1 MTALTLKTRLWILA
15 LIPVFGILLVTGFSM
30 YSANAIYN
38 DLLARIHE
46 EAFVAQSL
54 VINGDRD
61 LYQALVA
68 KQAILN
74 HGAGKDFEKHLKD
87 FRDNVEQVTDRL
99 GQAETILAR
108 SKEAWRPFR
117 LEGKSESIFD
127 EFDALKKDFPVW
139 AKESGQQFEEIR
151 TGKLAPGSV
160 QQIEDALFKR
170 VRGNINDIG
179 EILDVGAEKAALEN
193 KERMTTANIVMGT
206 VAAFVALI
214 ALGIAFTTIRSI
226 RRSVASILAAS
237 KAGKE
242 GNLTVRTAMTG
253 DDELSTVGHSL
264 DGMLDSLRDVV
275 SELQKKTVA
284 LSTLSENTAASC
296 EEVTSTTNEVAESN
310 SRLAEEVGLGRK
322 SAVDASQN
330 ILEMN
335 SAIQSAK
342 SIASRADKNSREMA
356 EAASKGRETV
366 ASSIGHM
373 EGIRN
378 AVAETEK
385 MISQLN
391 QYSQRIGVVGTTIT
405 SLADQTNLLAL
416 NAAIEAA
423 RAGEAGRGFAV
434 VADEVRKLAEQS
446 QQGAREVAELVE
458 RILQGTSEAVSSMG
472 KSLHDVEEGVAIA
485 HVAGEALEKIMTA
498 TKSSVDDIRLII
510 EATEQE
516 AEKAEDVVALID
528 KTASVMENADTQ
540 VQSVAAS
547 MEETAAAMENV
558 ASSATEVNSTAVDL
572 RRLTERF
579 IVDDS
584 SGKQL
589 ALTGGMVG
597 KESPRRPMNRGRT
610 A

>member
-38 DLLARIHE
+38 DLLARIHQ

-54 VINGDRD
+54 VLNGDRD

-74 HGAGKDFEKHLKD
+74 HGTGKDFEKHLKD
-87 FRDNVEQVTDRL
+87 FRENVEQVTDRL
-99 GQAETILAR
+99 GQAEAILAR
-108 SKEAWRPFR
+108 DRSAWSPFR
-117 LEGKSESIFD
+117 LTGKPESIFD

-139 AKESGQQFEEIR
+139 AKESERLIEEIR
-151 TGKLAPGSV
+151 AGKLAPGSV
-160 QQIEDALFKR
+160 QQIEDALFKT

-179 EILDVGAEKAALEN
+179 EILDVGAEEAALEN
-193 KERMTTANIVMGT
+193 KERMTTANIAMGT
-206 VAAFVALI
+206 VAAFVALM

-226 RRSVASILAAS
+226 RRSVASILATS

-242 GNLTVRTAMTG
+242 GDLTVRTAMTG
-253 DDELSTVGHSL
+253 NDELSTVGHSL
-264 DGMLDSLRDVV
+264 DGMLDSLRDVI
-275 SELQKKTVA
+275 SELQKKAVV

-335 SAIQSAK
+335 GVIQSAK
-342 SIASRADKNSREMA
+342 SVASRANNNSREMA
-356 EAASKGRETV
+356 EAAAKGRETV

-472 KSLHDVEEGVAIA
+472 KSLRDVEEGVAIA
-485 HVAGEALEKIMTA
+485 HVAGEALEKIMSA

-516 AEKAEDVVALID
+516 AEKAEDVVAMID
-528 KTASVMENADTQ
+528 RTASVMENADTQ
-540 VQSVAAS
+540 VQTVAAS

-558 ASSATEVNSTAVDL
+558 ASGATEVNSTAEAL

-579 IVDDS
+579 IVDAPKE
-584 SGKQL
+584 SGL
-589 ALTGGMVG
+589 ALA
-597 KESPRRPMNRGRT
+597 GR
-610 A
+610 

>member
-1 MTALTLKTRLWILA
+1 MKALTLRTRLWILA
-15 LIPVFGILLVTGFSM
+15 LIPVLGILLVTGFSM

-38 DLLARIHE
+38 DLLARIHQ

-54 VINGDRD
+54 VLNGDRD

-74 HGAGKDFEKHLKD
+74 HGTGKDFEKNLKD
-87 FRDNVEQVTDRL
+87 FRENVKQVTDRL

-108 SKEAWRPFR
+108 DRNAWSPFR
-117 LEGKSESIFD
+117 LKGKPESIFD

-139 AKESGQQFEEIR
+139 AKESEQQIEDIR
-151 TGKLAPGSV
+151 AGKLAPGSV
-160 QQIEDALFKR
+160 QQIEDTMFKA

-179 EILDVGAEKAALEN
+179 EILDVGAEEAALEN

-206 VAAFVALI
+206 VAAFVALM

-226 RRSVASILAAS
+226 RRSVASILATS

-242 GNLTVRTAMTG
+242 GDLTVRTTMTG
-253 DDELSTVGHSL
+253 KDELSTVGHSL

-275 SELQKKTVA
+275 SELQKKAVI

-310 SRLAEEVGLGRK
+310 GRLAEEVGLGRK

-342 SIASRADKNSREMA
+342 SIASRADQNSREMA
-356 EAASKGRETV
+356 EAAAKGRETV

-485 HVAGEALEKIMTA
+485 HVAGEALDKIMAA

-558 ASSATEVNSTAVDL
+558 ASSATEVSGTAEDL

-579 IVDDS
+579 IVDAS
-584 SGKQL
+584 TESGL
-589 ALTGGMVG
+589 ALT
-597 KESPRRPMNRGRT
+597 RR
-610 A
+610 